1 MPRPGT
7 TSIRAD
13 VGHGYNNPA
22 GVHAGDLPNIYAGA
36 DGIARADYFTVAVT
50 LDDGA
55 DHSVFDAD
63 GSAIIVHEKPDTYG
77 EDAGAG
83 GRVACG
89 VIARY

>member
-1 MPRPGT
+1 MAP
-7 TSIRAD
+7 I
-13 VGHGYNNPA
+13 
-22 GVHAGDLPNIYAGA
+22 
-36 DGIARADYFTVAVT
+36 T
-50 LDDGA
+50 L
-55 DHSVFDAD
+55 SLTAD